1 MESLRTNPLS
11 RPRRRWL
18 RRFGFLFAFVFLVL
32 NALAFAQAWSMTH
45 YVVSGEKTK
54 SLERL
59 TLWEKCKILSLG
71 PTVTRPQNKL
81 KPADYGLTVRAIAI
95 SSTDGNSL
103 EAWRADVPSGAA
115 VLMFP
120 GYANSKDTL
129 LRVAAE
135 FQKRGFEPWL
145 IDFRGCGGSTGNVTT
160 IGWREADD
168 VAAAVAAVRAE
179 TPGRK
184 VLLYGQSLGS
194 AAILRAVGTGVAN
207 VDAVILEAPF
217 DSLLNT
223 VGNRFATMGLPRFPL
238 SHLLVFWGGVQHGFN
253 GFDHSPAEAARGVR
267 VPTLVMM
274 GENDRRVGLDAG
286 RRIAENLSERG
297 TFHVF
302 TGKRHAFLFQDAA
315 DEWRAVVSSF
325 LNARAGL

>member
-1 MESLRTNPLS
+1 
-11 RPRRRWL
+11 
-18 RRFGFLFAFVFLVL
+18 
-32 NALAFAQAWSMTH
+32 MTH

-54 SLERL
+54 PLERL
-59 TLWEKCKILSLG
+59 TLSEKCKLLCMG
-71 PTVTRPQNKL
+71 PIVTRPQNKL
-81 KPADYGLTVRAIAI
+81 KPADYGLALGTIAIA
-95 SSTDGNSL
+95 STDGNSL
-103 EAWRADVPSGAA
+103 EGWRADFPAGAA

-135 FQKRGFEPWL
+135 FQNRGFEPWL
-145 IDFRGCGGSTGNVTT
+145 IDFRGCGGSTGNETT

-179 TPGRK
+179 NPHRK

-194 AAILRAVGTGVAN
+194 AAILRAVGTGAVN
-207 VDAVILEAPF
+207 VDAVITEAPF

-223 VGNRFATMGLPRFPL
+223 VGNRFATIGFPRFPL

-253 GFDHSPAEAARGVR
+253 GFHHSPADAARGVR

-274 GENDRRVGLDAG
+274 GQNDNRVGLDAG
-286 RRIAENLSERG
+286 RRIADNLGERG

-302 TGKRHAFLFQDAA
+302 TGKRHAFLFQDAT
-315 DEWRAVVSSF
+315 DEWRTVVSTF
-325 LNARAGL
+325 LKERTGL

>member
-1 MESLRTNPLS
+1 MLWMLV
-11 RPRRRWL
+11 
-18 RRFGFLFAFVFLVL
+18 FVFIGL
-32 NALAFAQAWSMTH
+32 NVLAFSQAWSMTH

-59 TLWEKCKILSLG
+59 TTWEKCKILTTG

-81 KPADYGLTVRAIAI
+81 KPADYGLELRTVAIA
-95 SSTDGNSL
+95 STDGISL
-103 EAWRADVPSGAA
+103 EAWRADVPAGAA

-135 FQKRGFEPWL
+135 FKTRGFEPWL

-160 IGWREADD
+160 IGWYEADD

-179 TPGRK
+179 NAGRK

-194 AAILRAVGTGVAN
+194 AAILRALGTGRSK
-207 VDAVILEAPF
+207 VDAIIAEAPF
-217 DSLLNT
+217 DSLLQT
-223 VGNRFATMGLPRFPL
+223 IGNRFSAMNLPRFPL
-238 SHLLVFWGGVQHGFN
+238 SHLLCFWGGAQHGFN
-253 GFDHSPAEAARGVR
+253 AFDHAPAEAARSVG

-274 GENDRRVGLDAG
+274 GENDNRVGLDAG
-286 RRIAENLSERG
+286 RRIANSLGERG

-302 TGKRHAFLFQDAA
+302 EGKRHAFLFQDATA
-315 DEWRAVVSSF
+315 EWREVVSKF
-325 LNARAGL
+325 LKERGGF